1 MMIRSQGLW
10 AARVAGMVVLSSLA
24 SCAPVD
30 DADPTESAADEVRA
44 ASSQY
49 VKLRHDTRR
58 CVSPLC
64 GGYWVSRVNQ
74 PTTRCADGTW
84 QRECYVADADWTALG
99 LDEATLDRFVG
110 RVASGNAIVRARL
123 DAVAFGTFGNLG
135 RLIALEGFDAATDA
149 APTGTFLLAH
159 GPTRVC
165 VRAPCFSWDADKLNG
180 VTTTQ
185 VSDVRFS
192 AVAGLSGAALDAARA
207 QLASPEGVIVA
218 GRFETYAL
226 GGATTLGR
234 ALVPSQVYARV
245 SPGVSDARF
254 CNTSDECTM
263 AFRGRDVTSRDG
275 CYCALCPTT
284 VLNTTTAALY
294 ESHYNR
300 YCSAF
305 RATCPVARCVAP
317 PAVGCV
323 NHACSIVPRS

>member
-1 MMIRSQGLW
+1 MTIRSQSLW
-10 AARVAGMVVLSSLA
+10 AARVAGIVALSSLA

-30 DADPTESAADEVRA
+30 DDAPTGSSADEVRA

-49 VKLRHDTRR
+49 VRLRHDARR

-64 GGYWVSRVNQ
+64 GGYWASRINQ

-99 LDEATLDRFVG
+99 LDEAALDRFVG
-110 RVASGNAIVRARL
+110 RAGSGSAVIRARIE
-123 DAVAFGTFGNLG
+123 AVAFGTFGNLG
-135 RLIALEGFDAATDA
+135 RLIALEGFEAATDA
-149 APTGTFLLAH
+149 APAGTFLLAH

-185 VSDVRFS
+185 VSDVRFT
-192 AVAGLSGAALDAARA
+192 AVAGLSGATLDAARA
-207 QLASPEGVIVA
+207 QLASPEGVIAA

-234 ALVPSQVYARV
+234 ALVPSQVYVRV
-245 SPGVSDARF
+245 SPGVSDALF
-254 CNTSDECTM
+254 CNSGDECTM

-284 VLNTTTAALY
+284 VLNTSTAALY

-323 NHACSIVPRS
+323 NHRCAIVPRG